1 MSAEYVFVDR
11 YTATGRTHNGCDRCD
26 GMGCYPL
33 RSRDIRSPAEQAA
46 YDAARPLPRI
56 KRVKTPLWLRIKR
69 ALGLVRPFKF
79 EIEEWRIIT
88 CPVCGDK

>member
-33 RSRDIRSPAEQAA
+33 RSRDIRSPAEKAA
-46 YDAARPLPRI
+46 YDASMPLPRLN
-56 KRVKTPLWLRIKR
+56 VPLWLRIKR
-69 ALGLVRPFKF
+69 ALGLARPFKF
-79 EIEEWRIIT
+79 EIEEWRMIT
-88 CPVCGDK
+88 CPECGDK

>member
-1 MSAEYVFVDR
+1 
-11 YTATGRTHNGCDRCD
+11 
-26 GMGCYPL
+26 MGCYPL

-46 YDAARPLPRI
+46 YDAARPLTRI